1 VIHSALVS
9 LDYSGIA
16 LEECKARVMQG
27 YGAVDDRTDKILV
40 DWSDRLQK
48 EVRELA
54 HVLEADRAYEEEPT
68 GPEDAIRS

>member
-1 VIHSALVS
+1 
-9 LDYSGIA
+9 
-16 LEECKARVMQG
+16 MQG